1 MTRADWPESLRR
13 WPVHPEPAPG
23 EALSSWLGRLAA
35 LYRLSVEQL
44 LTYNLG
50 AASAEFDRGADL
62 DYQVPAIIVHA
73 LAARTGVE
81 VDRLRQMTVG
91 GCVPWLAD
99 TLNSFDGPQAF
110 AAYVRQESVLL
121 PPGKA
126 GYHVVNRWRPWLPVT
141 GRPWRTARRICPTC
155 STDPGRGVVLLAALP
170 LMTSCAEHGCRLE
183 NLHDVRRAHRY
194 GEPTPPRPA
203 PAAVAALDRLTF
215 EGITTMGVT
224 LPGRNVHVGEWLRLL
239 RTLLDEVSMVDSR
252 AGPGAAAVLHQIWDA
267 AGLPFRA
274 GLSFWRPY
282 ERLSAPY
289 QEAMLH
295 AAATA
300 VQLAA
305 DGTIIPGGTL
315 GPALQPAAHRN
326 GHR

>member
-1 MTRADWPESLRR
+1 MTHGDLPDALRR
-13 WPVHPEPAPG
+13 WPVHPEPGPG
-23 EALSSWLGRLAA
+23 EALTSWLGRLAG

-44 LTYNLG
+44 LTHNLG
-50 AASAEFDRGADL
+50 AASAQFDRGADL
-62 DYQVPAIIVHA
+62 DYQVPTIIVHA
-73 LAARTGVE
+73 LAARTGVD
-81 VDRLRQMTVG
+81 VDRLRRMTIT

-99 TLNSFDGPQAF
+99 TLNPAEGPQAF
-110 AAYVRQESVLL
+110 ADYVRKESVLL
-121 PPGKA
+121 PPGQA
-126 GYHVVNRWRPWLPVT
+126 GYHVINRWRPWLPLS

-155 STDPGRGVVLLAALP
+155 AADPGRGVVLLAALP
-170 LMTSCAEHGCRLE
+170 LMTSCTEHGCRLE

-194 GEPTPPRPA
+194 GEPMAPRPVPDA
-203 PAAVAALDRLTF
+203 IAALDRLTF
-215 EGITTMGVT
+215 EGIATAAVT
-224 LPGRNVHVGEWLRLL
+224 LPTRTVHVGEWLRLL

-252 AGPGAAAVLHQIWDA
+252 AGPDSAALLHQIWDT

-282 ERLSAPY
+282 ERLSPPR

-305 DGTIIPGGTL
+305 NGTIIPCGTL
-315 GPALQPAAHRN
+315 GSALQPAPQRW
-326 GHR
+326 